1 MTPARLTRILVIA
14 STVSAALVE
23 CYLATQYS
31 PIIFFTAL
39 AGFAL
44 LLAAGARLRG
54 VALPVLMA
62 ATYLTPA
69 ILLVVNDGEN
79 FSLDTIW
86 LLPLLGLVLSGPGAL
101 EWSLP
106 RRWQWPLITWA
117 MIVAIAWPIVFLRE
131 ADFALW
137 ILPLAR
143 VSNTSIGIAPAEVG
157 LHVVYIALGHNAGI
171 LFVDALCR
179 WFTLD
184 RERFRREALAPF
196 VLAAAVACAVSFYQG
211 FIDLSFLNRPFWTYM
226 IRASGTLADPN
237 KLGAVTAFWTI
248 GAVVLAR
255 RMARP
260 WSTVV
265 TISALAIGI
274 GAVWLCGS
282 RTGLAAVGLSA
293 SIAAWEGLANWRSTR
308 GSSRIDMKRVLVMG
322 AGGVVLAVAMI
333 VLLRGASTHTVIA
346 RGAWTYIPFY
356 GDKGIKGSINE
367 LLWERFG
374 YGPAAI
380 EMIKEH
386 PIDGVGVGV
395 FHALSTDFGKLAGYT
410 IPQADNAQ
418 NWWRHHLAELGL
430 AGSIPLLAW
439 CWICG
444 ALMFTRRRGGD
455 RLSIGLLRGVLIGF
469 AVASMFGMPGQSIAI
484 VITFWSFA
492 FWLWLERTPEGE
504 ATPPFEWPKR
514 AMVAA
519 AVLVAVHAGMTTVDA
534 FGDLRP
540 RNRAERWDWYYRYGY
555 YTNDRDG
562 TDLEPD
568 PGGNP
573 IGRRWTMQNS
583 LAVIPVKGAVLKFV
597 AWIDHPDADAKPVH
611 ARVWADSR
619 LVYEGD
625 LRRTPLMLDI
635 PATPGRTHML
645 IETAIDRTWRP
656 SDSGSRDTRELG
668 LSIRDWVWQ

>member
-1 MTPARLTRILVIA
+1 MTPARFTRILVIA

-31 PIIFFTAL
+31 PPIFFTAL

-44 LLAAGARLRG
+44 LLAAGAKLRG
-54 VALPVLMA
+54 VALPVLMG

-86 LLPLLGLVLSGPGAL
+86 LLPLLGVVLSGPGVL

-117 MIVAIAWPIVFLRE
+117 VIVSIAWPIVFLRE

-143 VSNTSIGIAPAEVG
+143 VSNTSVGIDPWAVG
-157 LHVVYIALGHNAGI
+157 LNITYIALGHNAGI

-179 WFTLD
+179 WFGRD
-184 RERFRREALAPF
+184 RERFRREVLAPF
-196 VLAAAVACAVSFYQG
+196 ALAATAACAVAFYQG
-211 FIDLSFLNRPFWTYM
+211 FIDLGFLNRPFWTYM

-260 WSTVV
+260 WSMVV

-282 RTGLAAVGLSA
+282 RTGLAAVGVSVA
-293 SIAAWEGLANWRSTR
+293 IAAWEGIAHWRSTR
-308 GSSRIDMKRVLVMG
+308 SSSPVSVARVLTMVVVT
-322 AGGVVLAVAMI
+322 AVLAVAMI
-333 VLLRGASTHTVIA
+333 ALLRNASTHTVIA
-346 RGAWTYIPFY
+346 RGSWTYIPFY
-356 GDKGIKGSINE
+356 GDKGIKESINE

-395 FHALSTDFGKLAGYT
+395 FHALSSDFGKVAGYT
-410 IPQADNAQ
+410 IPQPDNAQ

-444 ALMFTRRRGGD
+444 TLMFSRQRGGD
-455 RLSIGLLRGVLIGF
+455 RLSIGLLRGVLVGF
-469 AVASMFGMPGQSIAI
+469 AVASMFGMPAQSIAI
-484 VITFWSFA
+484 VITFWAFA
-492 FWLWLERTPEGE
+492 FWLWIERTPEGE
-504 ATPPFEWPKR
+504 APAPLDWPRK
-514 AMVAA
+514 AVVAA
-519 AVLVAVHAGMTTVDA
+519 AVLIAVHAGVTTVDA

-540 RNRAERWDWYYRYGY
+540 HNRAQRWDWYYRYGF

-573 IGRRWTMQNS
+573 IGRRWTMQNA
-583 LAVIPVKGAVLKFV
+583 LAVIPVKGKVLKFV
-597 AWIDHPDADAKPVH
+597 AWIDHPDSDAKPVH
-611 ARVWADSR
+611 ARVWADSK
-619 LVYEGD
+619 LVFEGD
-625 LRRTPLMLDI
+625 LRRVPLMFDI
-635 PATPGRTHML
+635 PATPGKTHML

-656 SDSGSRDTRELG
+656 SDSGSRDTRDLG
-668 LSIRDWVWQ
+668 LSIRDWVWE